1 MLKIPVQ
8 SSNHHFM
15 KSLIR
20 LLLSFMMLIPLLI
33 YAFFPE
39 NSTPSAEP
47 EHLL

>member
-8 SSNHHFM
+8 SSNHHYM
-15 KSLIR
+15 KSTIR

-39 NSTPSAEP
+39 NSAPSTEP